1 MVRLEDKS
9 YEKISGLL
17 KDYFENPDFELNYLI
32 NENTIVFFINL
43 SVSKELSPDV
53 IEIIASELDGVF
65 KGSNIINQEYRYV
78 FDIDSCYVEH
88 TAPNRQE
95 QLKEVEEVLKEF
107 FDDDDFLF
115 NYLLGDDDITFFYS
129 VNKAKDLPDDVIAKI
144 ADCIGGVYENTQII
158 NQEYRVKF
166 KL

>member
-17 KDYFENPDFELNYLI
+17 KDYFEDPDFELNYLI
-32 NENTIVFFINL
+32 NENTIVFFIGL
-43 SVSKELSPDV
+43 SAGKELSPDV
-53 IEIIASELDGVF
+53 IEIIASELDGIF
-65 KGSNIINQEYRYV
+65 KGSNIVNQEYRYV
-78 FDIDSCYVEH
+78 FDIDTCFVEE

-95 QLKEVEEVLKEF
+95 QLNEVEAILKDF
-107 FDDDDFLF
+107 FDDGFIF
-115 NYLLGDDDITFFYS
+115 NYLLSEDTVTFFYS
-129 VNKAKDLPDDVIAKI
+129 VNKAKDIPDDVISKI
-144 ADCIGGVYENTQII
+144 ADAIGGVYENTQII

>member
-17 KDYFENPDFELNYLI
+17 KDYFEDPDFELNYLI
-32 NENTIVFFINL
+32 NENTIVFFIGL
-43 SVSKELSPDV
+43 SAGKELSPDV
-53 IEIIASELDGVF
+53 IEIIASELDGIF
-65 KGSNIINQEYRYV
+65 KGSNIVNQEYRYV
-78 FDIDSCYVEH
+78 FDIDTCFVEE

-95 QLKEVEEVLKEF
+95 QLNEVEAILKDF
-107 FDDDDFLF
+107 FDDGFIF
-115 NYLLGDDDITFFYS
+115 NYLLSEDTVTFFYS
-129 VNKAKDLPDDVIAKI
+129 VNKAKDIPDDVIAKI
-144 ADCIGGVYENTQII
+144 ADAIDGVYENTQII

>member
-1 MVRLEDKS
+1 MVKLEDKS

-32 NENTIVFFINL
+32 NESTIVFFINL
-43 SVSKELSPDV
+43 SVSKELSPDI
-53 IEIIASELDGVF
+53 IEIIASELDGIF
-65 KGSNIINQEYRYV
+65 KGSNIVNQEYRYV
-78 FDIDSCYVEH
+78 FDIDTCYVEE
-88 TAPNRQE
+88 TAPNREE
-95 QLKEVEEVLKEF
+95 QLKDVEAILKDF
-107 FDDDDFLF
+107 FDDGFIF
-115 NYLLGDDDITFFYS
+115 NYLFYS
-129 VNKAKDLPDDVIAKI
+129 VNKAKDIPDDVIAKI

>member
-1 MVRLEDKS
+1 MVKLEDKS

-32 NENTIVFFINL
+32 NESTIVFFINL
-43 SVSKELSPDV
+43 SVSKELSPDI
-53 IEIIASELDGVF
+53 IEIIASELDGIF
-65 KGSNIINQEYRYV
+65 KGSNIVNQEYRYV
-78 FDIDSCYVEH
+78 FDIDTCYVEE
-88 TAPNRQE
+88 TAPNREE
-95 QLKEVEEVLKEF
+95 QLKDVEAILKDF
-107 FDDDDFLF
+107 FDDDFIF
-115 NYLLGDDDITFFYS
+115 NYLLSDDTITFFYS
-129 VNKAKDLPDDVIAKI
+129 VNKAKDTPDDVIAKI